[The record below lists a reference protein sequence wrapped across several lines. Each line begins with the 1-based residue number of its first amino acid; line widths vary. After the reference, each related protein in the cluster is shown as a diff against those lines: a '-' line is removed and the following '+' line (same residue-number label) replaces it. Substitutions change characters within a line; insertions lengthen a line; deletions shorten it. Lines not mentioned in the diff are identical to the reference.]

1 MCIRDRAQG
10 SHHDGHGAQGVKHRL
25 PAIGGRK
32 AHANAAENP
41 QIGQQTARQQAV
53 HCLLYTSYSVYMSKY
68 YRNFL
73 PVCQGDGPALRQR
86 TGFFPGKSQGS
97 PGFPPGKGPL
107 PAGRTGPS
115 LLHGLNGR
123 LQLFVLLGLQLPGQ
137 QLLLILLRQGAQE
150 MCIRDRSQPAPPSGQ
165 SGP

>member
-1 MCIRDRAQG
+1 
-10 SHHDGHGAQGVKHRL
+10 
-25 PAIGGRK
+25 
-32 AHANAAENP
+32 
-41 QIGQQTARQQAV
+41 
-53 HCLLYTSYSVYMSKY
+53 MSKY

-137 QLLLILLRQGAQE
+137 QLLLILLRQGAQGV
-150 MCIRDRSQPAPPSGQ
+150 RRQPGADQGDPAAGVVPAVDSPMALPSGR
-165 SGP
+165 SKSTWEKPLPLVCSPATTAPADSWSWAAKNSAAL